1 MQSNRPFMSVDTKL
15 GGIYLANDCFN
26 ALLRSLQLEIR
37 AVIKTSGFRIYI
49 YVCMCVC
56 IRVGIE
62 LDREDFIT
70 VETKSLWT
78 VDLRINVDAERK
90 VAAFNLSRCTQ
101 RNIRLRLIRGRLC
114 PVPSCPEKGHSLKR
128 RWILRFYFAW

>member
-1 MQSNRPFMSVDTKL
+1 MSADTKL

-49 YVCMCVC
+49 HIHIHICVC

-70 VETKSLWT
+70 VETKSL
-78 VDLRINVDAERK
+78 
-90 VAAFNLSRCTQ
+90 
-101 RNIRLRLIRGRLC
+101 
-114 PVPSCPEKGHSLKR
+114 
-128 RWILRFYFAW
+128 

>member
-1 MQSNRPFMSVDTKL
+1 MQSDRPFMSADTKL

-49 YVCMCVC
+49 YICVC

-70 VETKSLWT
+70 VETKSL
-78 VDLRINVDAERK
+78 
-90 VAAFNLSRCTQ
+90 
-101 RNIRLRLIRGRLC
+101 
-114 PVPSCPEKGHSLKR
+114 
-128 RWILRFYFAW
+128 

>member
-1 MQSNRPFMSVDTKL
+1 MQSERPFMSADTKL

-49 YVCMCVC
+49 HIHICVC

-70 VETKSLWT
+70 VETKSL
-78 VDLRINVDAERK
+78 
-90 VAAFNLSRCTQ
+90 
-101 RNIRLRLIRGRLC
+101 
-114 PVPSCPEKGHSLKR
+114 
-128 RWILRFYFAW
+128 